1 MSQRL
6 ESYLLKGTIVPLCCC
21 SIYLRHL
28 FATVA
33 VFVSAA
39 TEGTGFS
46 PYRTGLCIFSHVFF
60 LIFLLV
66 ILPIVHTQ
74 VEMGLPRLAP

>member
-6 ESYLLKGTIVPLCCC
+6 KSYLLKGTIVPVCCC

-33 VFVSAA
+33 LFVS
-39 TEGTGFS
+39 TGEGEGFLTVHFLS
-46 PYRTGLCIFSHVFF
+46 TTFSDF
-60 LIFLLV
+60 LIGH
-66 ILPIVHTQ
+66 PA
-74 VEMGLPRLAP
+74 EPSYAG

>member
-6 ESYLLKGTIVPLCCC
+6 KSYLLKGTIVPVCRC

-33 VFVSAA
+33 VFVPH
-39 TEGTGFS
+39 G
-46 PYRTGLCIFSHVFF
+46 YY
-60 LIFLLV
+60 
-66 ILPIVHTQ
+66 
-74 VEMGLPRLAP
+74 